1 MYVVVSPY
9 KRLIIWYV
17 SVEGE
22 KTSRHLTSEMNT
34 KMTIFQLTGVAS
46 FGVILSLFFT
56 VCHTEDLL
64 LGLCPRSSDSFFPS
78 APSCS
83 STAGSCMT
91 TAVSTLPFFSS
102 LIDMVCTHVCI
113 KIFMNL
119 CILWG
124 KKPHWWINNAS
135 NTKSLLFTNNRIR
148 IKNSNHLMS
157 HIIIYNESKA
167 SINKTIIHDIHQHF
181 FICCFEQ

>member
-78 APSCS
+78 ASSCS

-113 KIFMNL
+113 KIYSL
-119 CILWG
+119 
-124 KKPHWWINNAS
+124 KKKTTHIR
-135 NTKSLLFTNNRIR
+135 NTDELK
-148 IKNSNHLMS
+148 H
-157 HIIIYNESKA
+157 
-167 SINKTIIHDIHQHF
+167 
-181 FICCFEQ
+181 CFQ

>member
-46 FGVILSLFFT
+46 FGVILILFFT
-56 VCHTEDLL
+56 VCHIEDLL

-119 CILWG
+119 CIPW
-124 KKPHWWINNAS
+124 KKKRH
-135 NTKSLLFTNNRIR
+135 T
-148 IKNSNHLMS
+148 
-157 HIIIYNESKA
+157 
-167 SINKTIIHDIHQHF
+167 HQKH
-181 FICCFEQ
+181 